1 MNLWD
6 TSQFIGS
13 VVYKPNEQLNV
24 WILPLVFNG
33 LNVSVGIADYSRKP
47 SLVIPLTSRFF
58 DSLSY
63 RSKKDKFDLYV
74 NYPII
79 RRD

>member
-1 MNLWD
+1 M
-6 TSQFIGS
+6 
-13 VVYKPNEQLNV
+13 
-24 WILPLVFNG
+24 PLIFNG

-63 RSKKDKFDLYV
+63 RSKKDKLDLYV